1 MYEVMALASS
11 SSCCVVSD
19 RAVKQQAASFV
30 LSVGQCRC
38 DGLRSSVWFLAIVCL
53 GDARLWRG
61 FAIVREN
68 GKELLEEARGATNAT
83 DRQYPKDSA
92 VTAHSHVQRFYTVV
106 TVGRG
111 RG

>member
-19 RAVKQQAASFV
+19 RAVKQQAASFI
-30 LSVGQCRC
+30 CRAVPVRRPAFFC
-38 DGLRSSVWFLAIVCL
+38 VVFGNRL

-68 GKELLEEARGATNAT
+68 GKELSEEARGATNAT

-92 VTAHSHVQRFYTVV
+92 VTAHSHVQRFYTVEL
-106 TVGRG
+106 
-111 RG
+111 